1 MTVVQQIVS
10 IAIAAVANF
19 FTRYIP
25 FLIFGRQKTG
35 KEELSPFIEGLGN
48 FLPPAIMGMLVVY
61 CFRNVHFLSGDFGLP
76 EIIAS
81 IITILVHLR
90 KRSMCLSLLVGTIS
104 YNCVGEFCFLDKEE

>member
-1 MTVVQQIVS
+1 MTVVQQVIS

-19 FTRYIP
+19 FTRVVP
-25 FLIFGRQKTG
+25 FLVFGRQRNG

-61 CFRNVHFLSGDFGLP
+61 CFRNVHLLSGNFGLP

-104 YNCVGEFCFLDKEE
+104 YIILVNFVF